1 MLSRFRQRASLAAR
15 NRSDSDTNEN
25 RAQAGFTLVELLVAM
40 VILSIVM
47 GMTTLAVRTVAQTYV
62 SLTGNTDS
70 LRLNARA
77 TNRITK
83 TVRGGTEIKVLNG
96 VNLPAF
102 EQAGPTDLSLYVS
115 QPTPRKVSF
124 TLTDDELV
132 EETTNA
138 TAETGPY
145 WQFPANPDQSVLIAS
160 KIPPESPRPLFRYY
174 DSLDQEV
181 DVSSSADQTDPEVLS
196 RIVAVQLTLT
206 VQTSANTPPTE
217 ISNRVELPNLGV
229 VKQ

>member
-1 MLSRFRQRASLAAR
+1 MFPQHKQRVMAAT
-15 NRSDSDTNEN
+15 NPSDSAIEEGRT
-25 RAQAGFTLVELLVAM
+25 QAGFTLIELLVTM

-77 TNRITK
+77 ANRITK
-83 TVRGGTEIKVLNG
+83 TVRGGTEIKVLND

-115 QPTPRKVSF
+115 QPTPKKVRY
-124 TLTDDELV
+124 TLTNDELV
-132 EETTNA
+132 EETTEA
-138 TAETGPY
+138 TADTGPY
-145 WQFPANPDQSVLIAS
+145 WQFSASPDQSVLIAS

-181 DVSSSADQTDPEVLS
+181 DVTNPADQTDLDVLS
-196 RIVAVQLTLT
+196 RIVAVELTLT
-206 VQTSANTPPTE
+206 VQTTENTPATE